1 MKIFCEDKFQT
12 KIQFED
18 TTFKIVLVVR
28 SGVINLILFLRST
41 VPALGFFMC
50 FFTLQVRCGSA
61 NRTLVDLF
69 SSIRAESD
77 YICTVN
83 DT

>member
-18 TTFKIVLVVR
+18 TTFKVVLLVR
-28 SGVINLILFLRST
+28 SGVINLKLLVRSM
-41 VPALGFFMC
+41 VPALGFFVC
-50 FFTLQVRCGSA
+50 FYMLHVWYGSA